1 MQVSR
6 ILKLN
11 DFNTINTDLHTAV
24 SENVQTITPDN
35 HHTGG
40 SDTDLAYCSHKE

>member
-11 DFNTINTDLHTAV
+11 DFNTINADLHTAV
-24 SENVQTITPDN
+24 SENVKSITPDN

-40 SDTDLAYCSHKE
+40 SDTDLAYCSHEE